1 MIVFLALVRLIAA
14 FWATTWKTISH
25 NFSSGSR
32 SLRSKRACLGFESHQ
47 DGDPVL
53 DVADKNHRRYL
64 VGLLPLLVDQGEV
77 DVQPI
82 GDRSYPEIKV
92 WTVAIEAGARSPR
105 VLATWKGRPCG
116 IRRRPKPVL
125 KARLQ
130 QRRIGSEGC
139 VFESQCQQSFSPQNL
154 Y

>member
-1 MIVFLALVRLIAA
+1 M
-14 FWATTWKTISH
+14 TWKTISH
-25 NFSSGSR
+25 NFSSGR
-32 SLRSKRACLGFESHQ
+32 KRMRSKRACLGFESHQ

-92 WTVAIEAGARSPR
+92 
-105 VLATWKGRPCG
+105 
-116 IRRRPKPVL
+116 
-125 KARLQ
+125 
-130 QRRIGSEGC
+130 
-139 VFESQCQQSFSPQNL
+139 
-154 Y
+154 